1 MHHAR
6 IGELLSRMAHLT
18 GHDVEEILE
27 EQTLSR
33 RRFGDIALSWGLC
46 QPEHVWTAWYSQ
58 LGDGAMRVD
67 LDETGIDAQAVVQV
81 PQDVATQLNAI
92 PVRWFADQLVVA
104 VPDDAAPAAVDEIR
118 RRLGANVRFVRA
130 DRAQILAAIQ
140 TYYGELKASA

>member
-1 MHHAR
+1 
-6 IGELLSRMAHLT
+6 MAHLT

-46 QPEHVWTAWYSQ
+46 QPEHVWNAWYSQ
-58 LGDGAMRVD
+58 LGEESVRVD
-67 LDETGIDAQAVVQV
+67 LEETGIDAQAVMQV
-81 PQDVATQLNAI
+81 PAEVATQLSVI

-104 VPDDAAPAAVDEIR
+104 VPDDAAPPAIDEIQ
-118 RRLGANVRFVRA
+118 RRLSANVRFVRA
-130 DRAQILAAIQ
+130 DRAQILAAIE